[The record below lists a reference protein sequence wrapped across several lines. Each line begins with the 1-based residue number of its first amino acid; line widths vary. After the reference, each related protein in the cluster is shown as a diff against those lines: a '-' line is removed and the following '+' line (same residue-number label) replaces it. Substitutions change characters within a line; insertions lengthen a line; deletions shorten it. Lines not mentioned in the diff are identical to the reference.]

1 MWLSKKRTK
10 TSTGVS
16 AVSDK
21 LAGKI
26 AGSILKMQ
34 TSFSNQMNQ
43 LFKKMSIKK
52 IKLILISFCFVI
64 GGYSVL
70 LIIEGL
76 IKDDYKPDGFN
87 GSKQKLSIH
96 FKSGN
101 SQIVDPAKYINEE
114 TFRKIEQF
122 KNYMDSLKKQNGYL
136 YDSIIKARPLLLDS
150 VLKLEEI
157 YFSQNQK

>member
-1 MWLSKKRTK
+1 
-10 TSTGVS
+10 
-16 AVSDK
+16 
-21 LAGKI
+21 
-26 AGSILKMQ
+26 
-34 TSFSNQMNQ
+34 
-43 LFKKMSIKK
+43 MSIKK
-52 IKLILISFCFVI
+52 IKLVLISFCFVI